1 MWIIIIFFTIYK
13 NEWNNLLAS
22 RDVVLNRAKYYY
34 KNDKEESSDKYRNL
48 SEEGQNKKRQYGRNR
63 HEKWKIW
70 IITIFLLYIK
80 TSETTY

>member
-63 HEKWKIW
+63 YEKWKIW